1 MHTKDETPFEYSAP
15 EFVTSAVL
23 RRLGRAVTYPT
34 LTARSTALVVVDMQN
49 HFVSEKIP
57 GTIAQARG
65 IVPAIN
71 AMAASLRAAGGTVI
85 WVQTTAHRAHEL
97 WRNHHDN
104 FLSPETAKRRLASL
118 AEDGEGYKVY
128 ARLDV
133 QPGDPVARKIKYSA
147 MIDDSSELPALL
159 KARGFD
165 TLLIAGTVTNTC
177 CESTARDASML
188 GYKVVMLTDANAA
201 RERALHEATYN
212 NFQLYF
218 GDVASV
224 AEVSARLA

>member
-1 MHTKDETPFEYSAP
+1 MHTDEETPFEYSTP

-23 RRLGRAVTYPT
+23 RRLGRTTAYPR
-34 LTARSTALVVVDMQN
+34 LDARTTALVVVDMQN
-49 HFVSEKIP
+49 HFVSEKVP
-57 GTIAQARG
+57 SSVPQARG

-71 AMAASLRAAGGTVI
+71 TMLATLRAAGGTVI

-118 AEDGEGYKVY
+118 AEDSEGYKVY
-128 ARLDV
+128 GKLDV
-133 QPGDPVARKIKYSA
+133 RPGDPVARKVKYSA

-159 KARGFD
+159 KARGID
-165 TLLIAGTVTNTC
+165 TLLISGTVTNTC

-188 GYKVVMLTDANAA
+188 GYKVVMLSDANAA

-224 AEVSARLA
+224 AEVTSRLA

>member
-1 MHTKDETPFEYSAP
+1 MHTEEETPFEYSAP
-15 EFVTSAVL
+15 AFVTSAVL
-23 RRLGRAVTYPT
+23 RRLGRAVTYPRLNAST
-34 LTARSTALVVVDMQN
+34 TALVVVDMQN

-71 AMAASLRAAGGTVI
+71 TMAATLRAAGGTVI

-97 WRNHHDN
+97 WRNHHEN

-118 AEDGEGYKVY
+118 AEDAEGYKVY
-128 ARLDV
+128 AKLDV
-133 QPGDPVARKIKYSA
+133 LPGDPVARKIKYSA

-159 KARGFD
+159 KARGLD

-188 GYKVVMLTDANAA
+188 GCKVVMLTDANAA

-224 AEVSARLA
+224 AEVGARLA